1 MHYQCTTCDIK
12 SENYNDEKFVT
23 CKQNNHKIMKMISPS
38 EARNATKSTPLR
50 ESTSKLIYE
59 FIKTRIKKL
68 VVSDN
73 DSSQVYAL
81 VENNRHNEILDLSNG
96 KAKDWIRYMYYE
108 ETGENHSEDAYKN
121 AIALLRSQAINNGM
135 SHEQIYNRIAM
146 KEDVIYYDLCTI
158 DWKFVRITKDS
169 VEIVDYNESMPI
181 FVRKQQQKEQIMP
194 LFDNKDSL
202 EELAKLLRI
211 QDKDRQIFKIHLV
224 SMCLEAYPIPLMVI
238 LGEHGSI
245 KTTIAKSIKRIID
258 PSGENISSLPTK
270 IEDLFLHFTNR
281 YLASFDNISWISNEV
296 SDALCR
302 AITGDSQSKRKLYSD
317 SDEVIFSYRRK
328 GILNGIFP
336 PLDKMDLRDRMIRY
350 ETLPVVDT
358 ERMSESEFNKRF
370 AILLPFVVGQ
380 IFSSLQKSMSIY
392 DTIKDEVKYQPR
404 MADFTIYGECI
415 SRTLNYEPFS
425 FVENYRQK
433 IEFNIIDVVE
443 SYPIIQIIESLM
455 KDRPKYEKTV
465 TDFHKECI
473 HLAEIHMIDI
483 DSKKKIS
490 FPTSPN
496 KVKSHI
502 ERIKPTLRA
511 LGFQVNIQ
519 SYDKR
524 DGKHPR
530 GSHIVTISKPTLENY
545 QERSLSSL
553 SSLPTEGKVT
563 GVTDVTEIDSQSLG
577 DNNVTN

>member
-1 MHYQCTTCDIK
+1 MHYQCTVCDIK
-12 SENYNDEKFVT
+12 SDNYNDEKFAT
-23 CKQNNHKIMKMISPS
+23 CKQTNHKIMKMISPS
-38 EARNATKSTPLR
+38 EARNATKSTLR

-81 VENNRHNEILDLSNG
+81 VQNNHNEILDLSNG

-108 ETGENHSEDAYKN
+108 ETGENHSDDAYKN
-121 AIALLRSQAINNGM
+121 AISLLRSQAINNGT
-135 SHEQIYNRIAM
+135 SHEPIYNRIAM
-146 KEDVIYYDLCTI
+146 TRDAIYYDLATT
-158 DWKFVRITKDS
+158 DWKFVKITKDV
-169 VEIVDYNESMPI
+169 VEIIDYNESMPI
-181 FVRKQQQKEQIMP
+181 FVRKQQQKEQMKP
-194 LFDNKDSL
+194 LFDNKDAL
-202 EELAKLLRI
+202 DELAKLLRI
-211 QDKDRQIFKIHLV
+211 QDKDRQIFKVHLV
-224 SMCLEAYPIPLMVI
+224 SMYLEAYPIPLMVI

-245 KTTIAKSIKRIID
+245 KTTIAKSVKRIID

-270 IEDLFLHFTNR
+270 IEDLVLHFTNR
-281 YLASFDNISWISNEV
+281 YLANFDNISWISDEV
-296 SDALCR
+296 SDILCR
-302 AITGDSQSKRKLYSD
+302 AITGEGQSKRKLYSD

-328 GILNGIFP
+328 AILNGIFP
-336 PLDKMDLRDRMIRY
+336 PLDKTDLRDRMIRY
-350 ETLPVVDT
+350 ETLPVTDM
-358 ERMSESEFNKRF
+358 ERISESEFNKRF
-370 AILLPFVVGQ
+370 TMLLPHVVGQ
-380 IFSSLQKSMSIY
+380 IFSSLQKTLSIH
-392 DTIKDEVKYQPR
+392 DAVKDEIKYQSR

-433 IEFNIIDVVE
+433 IELNIIDVIE

-465 TDFHKECI
+465 TEFHKECI
-473 HLAEIHMIDI
+473 HLAEIDTIDI

-490 FPTSPN
+490 FPMSPN

-519 SYDKR
+519 PYDKR
-524 DGKHPR
+524 DGKYPR

-553 SSLPTEGKVT
+553 SSLSNEEKLT
-563 GVTDVTEIDSQSLG
+563 GVTDVTEIDLQSLG